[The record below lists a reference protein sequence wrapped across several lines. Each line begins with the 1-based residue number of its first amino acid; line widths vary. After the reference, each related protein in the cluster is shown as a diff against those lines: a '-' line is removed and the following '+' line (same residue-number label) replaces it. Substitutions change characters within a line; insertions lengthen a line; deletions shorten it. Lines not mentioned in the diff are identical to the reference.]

1 MVESL
6 VDQGTDPLL
15 VVILG
20 PTGSGKTALSVALGR
35 RFDGEIVSCDS
46 VAVYRGLE
54 IGSAK
59 PSAEQRDLVP
69 HHLLDVVAPD
79 ELYTAGDYGRHARA
93 ALTAIAGRRR
103 LPIVTGGTGLY
114 LRALLHGLFPGPQR
128 SVALRERLLNRAKAR
143 GAGSLHRI
151 LKRLDPASAA
161 RIHPNDLSKVI
172 RAVEVTM
179 TASQPM
185 SEAWKIGREGLAG
198 YRLLRL
204 GLDPEREQLYA
215 RLNSRAHG
223 MFTQGLIEET
233 RALLARYGRQ
243 PAVDSL
249 GYRQAGQYLDGSL
262 TIEQAIAAA
271 SQGHRNYAKRQLT
284 WFRREPEVCWLKG
297 FGDDLSIQ
305 TEAESLVAQRWS
317 QANAQRDVLSPDTM
331 GH

>member
-1 MVESL
+1 VEGL
-6 VDQGTDPLL
+6 VNPLPLL

-20 PTGSGKTALSVALGR
+20 PTGSGKTSLSVTLAR
-35 RFDGEIVSCDS
+35 QFDGEVVSCDS

-59 PSAEQRDLVP
+59 PSAEQRQQVP
-69 HHLLDVVAPD
+69 HHLLDVVTPD
-79 ELYTAGDYGRHARA
+79 AFYTAGDYSRDARA
-93 ALTAIAGRRR
+93 AIAGIAGRGR

-114 LRALLHGLFPGPQR
+114 LRALLQGLFPGPQR
-128 SVALRERLLNRAKAR
+128 SVALRERLLSRAKAR

-161 RIHPNDLSKVI
+161 RIHPNDLAKVI
-172 RAVEVTM
+172 RAIEVTLA
-179 TASQPM
+179 ASRPM
-185 SEAWKIGREGLAG
+185 SEAWKEGREGLAG

-204 GLDPEREQLYA
+204 GLDPGREQLYA
-215 RLNSRAHG
+215 RINARAQA
-223 MFTQGLIEET
+223 MFAQGLIEET

-243 PAVDSL
+243 PALDSL
-249 GYRQAGQYLDGSL
+249 GYRQAGQCLDGTL

-284 WFRREPEVCWLKG
+284 WFRREPEVCWLNG

-305 TEAESLVAQRWS
+305 MEAESLVAQRWS
-317 QANAQRDVLSPDTM
+317 QANA
-331 GH
+331 